1 MAQKQR
7 QVRMQQQT
15 SIASMQQ
22 LETKSDEELEKE
34 TRHRAA
40 AQALLGARA
49 AQRYDVPATKEH
61 YRRALAAARPQER
74 MQIRKM
80 ADASIALA
88 ERRPDALKA
97 SMEKLGQQA
106 PGRWQLF
113 MLRVMGIVAPPKSAG
128 LWPRIRGIL
137 AVVLFI
143 VALVAVAYGI
153 VSLITWIVPGSIGWG
168 PRLFWSWIV
177 LFAAIGVLF
186 LVGRRRQRRLA
197 AGPPASS

>member
-1 MAQKQR
+1 
-7 QVRMQQQT
+7 MQD
-15 SIASMQQ
+15 
-22 LETKSDEELEKE
+22 LESKSDEELAKE

-40 AQALLGARA
+40 AQALLGARS

-61 YRRALAAARPQER
+61 YRRAIAAARPQER

-106 PGRWQLF
+106 PSRWQLL

-128 LWPRIRGIL
+128 TFARVRGIL
-137 AVVLFI
+137 AVLLFV

-153 VSLITWIVPGSIGWG
+153 VSLIVWALPGSIGWG
-168 PRLFWSWIV
+168 PKMFWSWIL
-177 LFAAIGVLF
+177 LFAAIGALF
-186 LVGRRRQRRLA
+186 VVGRRRQKRLTGA
-197 AGPPASS
+197 AAKR

>member
-7 QVRMQQQT
+7 QVRMQQQS

-22 LETKSDEELEKE
+22 LEHKSDEELEKE

-49 AQRYDVPATKEH
+49 AQRYDAEATREH

-74 MQIRKM
+74 MQIRRM

-97 SMEKLGQQA
+97 SMERLGQEA
-106 PGRWQLF
+106 PGRGQLF

-137 AVVLFI
+137 AVLLFVI
-143 VALVAVAYGI
+143 ALVAVAYGV
-153 VSLITWIVPGSIGWG
+153 VSLITWVVPGSISWG

-186 LVGRRRQRRLA
+186 LIGRRRQQRLA
-197 AGPPASS
+197 GGS